1 METGRFRPDGLIVAL
16 MLAILATAGFNCV
29 LIMAAI
35 VSGLIDGLHLSAAAA
50 GRISACDT
58 YGMSVGAFAAV
69 LLVRRVPWRPLCATL
84 LCLLIALDLA
94 TTQIHAVAPL
104 MVIRAVHGACGG
116 LLIGISYGVFARS
129 AIPERCFAMLC
140 VVQGCL
146 AGFGLMFLP
155 RLVPVFG
162 VPVLFVALAAGSALA
177 LVLLPLLPA
186 FRVEVSTA
194 TARGPLRPTLVLA
207 LLAIFFFQAGNSAP
221 GAYIIELGRS
231 AGLDLQFV
239 TTAVGIAGW
248 AGMAGAALVIVVG
261 ARFGRTLPVA
271 IATLAAAL
279 GTAAFHAS
287 AIPSVYAAANI
298 ATSITWYLGVSC
310 ILGLCATFD
319 RTGRAAALGG
329 LCSKLGYASGPFA
342 ASFLLGGGA
351 VASYG
356 AVINLG
362 VVLLCVCAALA
373 ISAAVK
379 ADRARET

>member
-1 METGRFRPDGLIVAL
+1 MQAGRLRPDGLVVAL
-16 MLAILATAGFNCV
+16 ILAILATAGFNCV

-35 VSGLIDGLHLSAAAA
+35 VSGLIDGLHIAAAAA

-58 YGMSVGAFAAV
+58 YGMSVGAFVAV
-69 LLVRRVPWRPLCATL
+69 LLVRRVPWRPLCTTL
-84 LCLLIALDLA
+84 LCLLIVLDLA
-94 TTQIHAVAPL
+94 TTQIHDIAPL
-104 MVIRAVHGACGG
+104 MLIRAVHGTCGG
-116 LLIGISYGVFARS
+116 LLIGISYGIFARS
-129 AIPERCFAMLC
+129 TIPERCFGMLC
-140 VVQGCL
+140 VVQGCIS
-146 AGFGLMFLP
+146 GFGLMFLP

-162 VPVLFVALAAGSALA
+162 VPVLFVALAAFSALA
-177 LVLLPLLPA
+177 LALVPLLPA
-186 FRVEVSTA
+186 FRVEVSAA

-207 LLAIFFFQAGNSAP
+207 LLAIFFFQSGNSAP

-248 AGMAGAALVIVVG
+248 AGMAGAAMVIIVG
-261 ARFGRTLPVA
+261 ARFGRALPIA

-287 AIPSVYAAANI
+287 TVPFVYVAANI
-298 ATSITWYLGVSC
+298 ATSITWYVGVSY

-329 LCSKLGYASGPFA
+329 LCSKLCYASGPFA

-351 VASYG
+351 VASYA
-356 AVINLG
+356 AVIDLG
-362 VVLLCVCAALA
+362 VVLLCICAALA
-373 ISAAVK
+373 ITAAVK